1 MKSASQTSSHVRA
14 IGHSVHI
21 HDTLI
26 VLNLF
31 LNSYRLLSLL
41 SFSHLSLVT
50 KKELEQMLSC
60 QEEATSVARMMQSK
74 LTKFRELE
82 KENEKLKEDNH
93 YYRWAYTFFFICS
106 YMETFYH
113 SKYMLFTGR
122 EVRIG
127 KNCARG
133 LEYGPRP

>member
-14 IGHSVHI
+14 IGYSVHI
-21 HDTLI
+21 RDTLI
-26 VLNLF
+26 VLNL
-31 LNSYRLLSLL
+31 LVNNYRLLSSL
-41 SFSHLSLVT
+41 SFSHLSIVT

-93 YYRWAYTFFFICS
+93 YYRWAHNFFFICS

-113 SKYMLFTGR
+113 SK
-122 EVRIG
+122 
-127 KNCARG
+127 
-133 LEYGPRP
+133 